1 VRQFLRVCEIA
12 LPALRAHSTVD
23 CFVPL
28 RIGGLMSFVLL
39 RPLHWRR
46 PLTAVGLAFANC
58 ALTACTLP
66 YEQLMLPSAIDPPTS
81 ASPAQPGVTRKGVP
95 LAGASTTAGEAQII
109 TGSGDFLGTGGR
121 VTQVSGPES
130 WNTNG
135 GGSKGSGGRGGSSGP
150 GSSSNADGIT
160 INLVGASV
168 QEVART
174 VLGDIL
180 GVNYIVS
187 DKVKGTVTLRTVRP
201 VDKAGL
207 MEIFDAVLRAEGA
220 AMVVEGGVHKI
231 VPAAEAA
238 AGGAPLRPSRLGR
251 PAVGGMAT
259 DIAPLKYVAATEMER
274 ILKSAAPAAGVLRV
288 DSSRNLLVLSG
299 TQSEL
304 AAMRELI
311 NVFDVDSMRGMS
323 FGLFPIETS
332 DPEAIASELDTIFG
346 NDKDGPTKGIV
357 RFIGNKRLKSVLVI
371 SARPE
376 YLQKASS
383 WIKRIDR
390 AAKATDKQVH
400 VYHVQHRPA
409 NEVANLLQKV
419 YSTGGQ
425 RGGTTTS
432 SSSNSSTTRTS
443 TSPDGG
449 LGSTSLGSTTGIGST
464 GIGSSGTG
472 SSGIGGSASGGGTG
486 VAPAVA
492 PGFGSATT
500 TPVTQ
505 QPVAS
510 SDPITTGSVGGGSQL
525 VLDDRSAGIQVVADE
540 QNNTIVITATASEYR
555 RIRTILQAID
565 AAGTQV
571 LIEATL
577 AEVTLN
583 DELKMGVRWF
593 FQKGANSVSQSDA
606 AGTSFG
612 ALTGAATNL
621 LPGFSYVFNSLNIKA
636 VINALSTVSDVN
648 IISSPTL
655 MVTENKKA
663 TLQVGNDVP
672 ILTQASQST
681 QGGNAPIVNSVTYRS
696 TGVILNITPR
706 VADDGRV
713 LLDIEQES
721 SDIAGGINTG
731 INSPAFVQRKVKTT
745 VTVRDGE
752 TIILAGFIQDK
763 AQKDRAQL
771 PIFGDIPVIGNL
783 FKTKD
788 DKIDRTEL
796 LISITP
802 NVIRDDSQ
810 IAAVTSEFR
819 DSINLST
826 RPQRKTGPEHREQ
839 FDRIIR

>member
-1 VRQFLRVCEIA
+1 MHHCSRVTEFNYPRGTLQYRRCLIA
-12 LPALRAHSTVD
+12 L
-23 CFVPL
+23 
-28 RIGGLMSFVLL
+28 LL
-39 RPLHWRR
+39 RTGGKMSLLSSVLSQKQRA
-46 PLTAVGLAFANC
+46 LVGLAG
-58 ALTACTLP
+58 LLMSACTLP
-66 YEQLMLPSAIDPPTS
+66 YEQLTMPGAIDPPST
-81 ASPAQPGVTRKGVP
+81 AARNQPGTTGKGVP
-95 LAGASTTAGEAQII
+95 LAGSATMSKDGAQIV
-109 TGSGDFLGTGGR
+109 TGSGDFVGHGGR
-121 VTQVSGPES
+121 VTQVSGPDG
-130 WNTNG
+130 WNTSG
-135 GGSKGSGGRGGSSGP
+135 GGSKGAPGKSGTANGA

-168 QEVART
+168 TEVAKT

-238 AGGAPLRPSRLGR
+238 AGGAPLRPSRQGVR
-251 PAVGGMAT
+251 PIGGLAT
-259 DIAPLKYVAATEMER
+259 DIAPLKYVAAAEMER

-304 AAMRELI
+304 ASMRELI

-323 FGLFPIETS
+323 FGLFPIETA
-332 DPEAIASELDTIFG
+332 DPEAIAGELDTIFA

-357 RFIGNKRLKSVLVI
+357 RFIGNRRLKSVLVI

-376 YLQKASS
+376 FMQKAAS
-383 WIKRIDR
+383 WINRIDR
-390 AAKATDKQVH
+390 ASKATDKQVH

-409 NEVANLLQKV
+409 NEVAGLLQKV
-419 YSTGGQ
+419 YSAGGQ
-425 RGGTTTS
+425 RGGTTTTSTTS
-432 SSSNSSTTRTS
+432 SSSRSS
-443 TSPDGG
+443 TSPDAG
-449 LGSTSLGSTTGIGST
+449 LGAASPGSTAGLGT
-464 GIGSSGTG
+464 TG
-472 SSGIGGSASGGGTG
+472 SSTSGSGGGSSTAS
-486 VAPAVA
+486 VSPTVA
-492 PGFGSATT
+492 PGFGTAAGTAPAAAS
-500 TPVTQ
+500 
-505 QPVAS
+505 QPVAA
-510 SDPITTGSVGGGSQL
+510 SDPITTGSLSTGSGSQL
-525 VLDDRSAGIQVVADE
+525 PPDDRSSGISVVPDE

-565 AAGTQV
+565 SSPTQV

-593 FQKGANSVSQSDA
+593 FNKGASSVGQTDA

-612 ALTGAATNL
+612 PLTGAATNL

-672 ILTQASQST
+672 ILTQSATAQV
-681 QGGNAPIVNSVTYRS
+681 GVGAIVNAVTYRS

-713 LLDIEQES
+713 LLEIEQES

-731 INSPAFVQRKVKTT
+731 INSPSFVQRKVKTT

-752 TIILAGFIQDK
+752 TIILAGFIQD
-763 AQKDRAQL
+763 RANRTREQM
-771 PIFGDIPVIGNL
+771 PIIGDIPVIGNL

-788 DKIDRTEL
+788 DKVDRTEL

-819 DSINLST
+819 DNINLNT
-826 RPQRKTGPEHREQ
+826 RPQRKTGPDHREQ
-839 FDRIIR
+839 FDRITR

>member
-1 VRQFLRVCEIA
+1 MM
-12 LPALRAHSTVD
+12 
-23 CFVPL
+23 
-28 RIGGLMSFVLL
+28 G
-39 RPLHWRR
+39 
-46 PLTAVGLAFANC
+46 
-58 ALTACTLP
+58 ACTLP
-66 YEQLMLPSAIDPPTS
+66 YEQLTLPGAIDPP
-81 ASPAQPGVTRKGVP
+81 AGPPQEQPGTTRKGVP
-95 LAGASTTAGEAQII
+95 LAGSGTMPKDGSQII
-109 TGSGDFLGTGGR
+109 TGSGDFLGSGGR
-121 VTQVSGPES
+121 VAQASSPDS
-130 WNTNG
+130 WNASG
-135 GGSKGSGGRGGSSGP
+135 GAKGSPGRGGSASTP
-150 GSSSNADGIT
+150 GTSTNADGIT

-168 QEVART
+168 TEVAKT

-238 AGGAPLRPSRLGR
+238 AGGAPLRPARQGR
-251 PAVGGMAT
+251 PQVGGVAT

-288 DSSRNLLVLSG
+288 DSARNLLVISG

-304 AAMRELI
+304 ASMRELI

-332 DPEAIASELDTIFG
+332 DPEAIAGELDTIFA

-376 YLQKASS
+376 YLQKAAS

-390 AAKATDKQVH
+390 ASKATDKQVH

-409 NEVANLLQKV
+409 NEVAGLLQKV
-419 YSTGGQ
+419 YSSGGQ
-425 RGGTTTS
+425 RGATTTAS
-432 SSSNSSTTRTS
+432 STSSSTTRTS
-443 TSPDGG
+443 PAPDG
-449 LGSTSLGSTTGIGST
+449 LGSTSLGSTTGLGA
-464 GIGSSGTG
+464 GGSST
-472 SSGIGGSASGGGTG
+472 SGGGAQG
-486 VAPAVA
+486 VSPAIA
-492 PGFGSATT
+492 PGFGSTT
-500 TPVTQ
+500 TAPQVNPQ
-505 QPVAS
+505 QLAS
-510 SDPITTGSVGGGSQL
+510 NDPITTGSIATGSGSQFQP
-525 VLDDRSAGIQVVADE
+525 DDRTSGISVVSDE

-565 AAGTQV
+565 TSPTQV

-593 FQKGANSVSQSDA
+593 FQRGNSSVSQTDA
-606 AGTSFG
+606 LGTSFG

-681 QGGNAPIVNSVTYRS
+681 LAANAPIVNSVTYRS

-721 SDIAGGINTG
+721 SDIAGGIATG
-731 INSPAFVQRKVKTT
+731 INSPSFVQRKVKTT

-763 AQKDRAQL
+763 AQRDRSQL
-771 PIFGDIPVIGNL
+771 PIIGDIPLIGNL

-788 DKIDRTEL
+788 DAIARTEL

-826 RPQRKTGPEHREQ
+826 RPQRKTAPEHREQ
-839 FDRIIR
+839 FDRIVR

>member
-1 VRQFLRVCEIA
+1 MSCYSLSLPHKRHA
-12 LPALRAHSTVD
+12 LALAAA
-23 CFVPL
+23 
-28 RIGGLMSFVLL
+28 LL
-39 RPLHWRR
+39 
-46 PLTAVGLAFANC
+46 ASG
-58 ALTACTLP
+58 CTLP
-66 YEQLMLPSAIDPPTS
+66 YEQLMLPAAIDPPSTPTGKQPSVTS
-81 ASPAQPGVTRKGVP
+81 KGVP
-95 LAGASTTAGEAQII
+95 LAGGSTMSNDGAQIV
-109 TGSGDFLGTGGR
+109 TGSGNFVGSSGR
-121 VTQVSGPES
+121 VAQVSSPDS
-130 WNTNG
+130 WNTSG
-135 GGSKGSGGRGGSSGP
+135 GGAKGAPGRGSSNGA

-160 INLVGASV
+160 INLVGATI
-168 QEVART
+168 QELAKT
-174 VLGDIL
+174 VLGDII
-180 GVNYIVS
+180 GVNFNVS

-220 AMVVEGGVHKI
+220 AMVVEPGGLHKI

-238 AGGAPLRPSRLGR
+238 AGGAPLRPQRQGR
-251 PAVGGMAT
+251 PQVGGLAT
-259 DIAPLKYVAATEMER
+259 DIAPLKYVAAAEMER

-299 TQSEL
+299 TSSEL
-304 AAMRELI
+304 ASMRELI
-311 NVFDVDSMRGMS
+311 SVFDVDSMRGMS
-323 FGLFPIETS
+323 FGLFPIETA
-332 DPEAIASELDTIFG
+332 DPEAIASELDTIFA
-346 NDKDGPTKGIV
+346 NDKESPTKGIV

-376 YLQKASS
+376 FLQKAAA
-383 WIKRIDR
+383 WIKRFDK

-409 NEVANLLQKV
+409 SEVAALLQKV
-419 YSTGGQ
+419 YSAGGQ
-425 RGGTTTS
+425 RGGTTSTTS
-432 SSSNSSTTRTS
+432 SSTSTRSS

-449 LGSTSLGSTTGIGST
+449 LGATSLGSTTGLGAS
-464 GIGSSGTG
+464 GASSSGSSGV
-472 SSGIGGSASGGGTG
+472 AQG
-486 VAPAVA
+486 VTPAVA
-492 PGFGSATT
+492 PGFGGAGST
-500 TPVTQ
+500 TPAPTT
-505 QPVAS
+505 QPVGS
-510 SDPITTGSVGGGSQL
+510 SDPITTGSVGSSSTGSL
-525 VLDDRSAGIQVVADE
+525 PPDDRSSGISVVSDE
-540 QNNTIVITATASEYR
+540 QNNTVVITATASEYR
-555 RIRTILQAID
+555 RIRTILRAID
-565 AAGTQV
+565 SQPTQV

-593 FQKGANSVSQSDA
+593 FNKGTNSVSQTDGN
-606 AGTSFG
+606 GTSFG
-612 ALTGAATNL
+612 PLTGAASTL
-621 LPGFSYVFNSLNIKA
+621 VPGFSYVFNSLNIKA

-672 ILTQASQST
+672 ILTQTAVGVQV
-681 QGGNAPIVNSVTYRS
+681 QGAPIVNSVTYRS

-713 LLDIEQES
+713 LLEIEQES
-721 SDIAGGINTG
+721 SDVAGGATTG
-731 INSPAFVQRKVKTT
+731 IQSPSFIQRKVKTT

-763 AQKDRAQL
+763 SQRDRSQL
-771 PIFGDIPVIGNL
+771 PVIGNIPVIGNL

-826 RPQRKTGPEHREQ
+826 RPQRKTGPDHREQ
-839 FDRIIR
+839 FDRITR

>member
-1 VRQFLRVCEIA
+1 M
-12 LPALRAHSTVD
+12 S
-23 CFVPL
+23 CF
-28 RIGGLMSFVLL
+28 SFNLKQS
-39 RPLHWRR
+39 
-46 PLTAVGLAFANC
+46 TAVFAVAFLAS
-58 ALTACTLP
+58 ACTLP
-66 YEQLMLPSAIDPPTS
+66 YEQLMLPAAIDPPST
-81 ASPAQPGVTRKGVP
+81 PTGGQPGTTRKGMP
-95 LAGASTTAGEAQII
+95 LAGSGTMASDGAQIV
-109 TGSGDFLGTGGR
+109 TGSGDFVGGGGR
-121 VTQVSGPES
+121 VTQVSSPETS
-130 WNTNG
+130 NASG
-135 GGSKGSGGRGGSSGP
+135 GGSKGAPSRGSSNGA
-150 GSSSNADGIT
+150 GSSSNTDGIT
-160 INLVGASV
+160 INLVGATV
-168 QEVART
+168 TEVAKT

-238 AGGAPLRPSRLGR
+238 AGGAPLRPQRQGR
-251 PAVGGMAT
+251 PQAGGLAT
-259 DIAPLKYVAATEMER
+259 DIAPLKYVSATEMER
-274 ILKSAAPAAGVLRV
+274 ILKSAAPQAGVLRV
-288 DSSRNLLVLSG
+288 DSSRNLLLLSG

-304 AAMRELI
+304 ASMRELI
-311 NVFDVDSMRGMS
+311 TVFDVDSMRGMS
-323 FGLFPIETS
+323 FGLFPIETA
-332 DPEAIASELDTIFG
+332 DPEVIASELDIIFA
-346 NDKDGPTKGIV
+346 NDKESPTKGIV

-371 SARPE
+371 SSRPE
-376 YLQKASS
+376 FLQKASG

-390 AAKATDKQVH
+390 ASKATDKQVH

-409 NEVANLLQKV
+409 NEVAGLLQKV
-419 YSTGGQ
+419 YSAGGQ
-425 RGGTTTS
+425 RGGSTSTTSTS
-432 SSSNSSTTRTS
+432 SSSRTS
-443 TSPDGG
+443 TSPDAG
-449 LGSTSLGSTTGIGST
+449 LGATSLGSTTGGSAT
-464 GIGSSGTG
+464 SGSSGAQSVT
-472 SSGIGGSASGGGTG
+472 
-486 VAPAVA
+486 PAVA
-492 PGFGSATT
+492 PGFGGAGSSPAA
-500 TPVTQ
+500 PPQSVT
-505 QPVAS
+505 AS
-510 SDPITTGSVGGGSQL
+510 EPITTGSIGSGSGAQL
-525 VLDDRSAGIQVVADE
+525 PPDDRASGISVVPDE

-555 RIRTILQAID
+555 RIRTILRAID
-565 AAGTQV
+565 SSPTQV

-593 FQKGANSVSQSDA
+593 FNKGANSASQTDA

-612 ALTGAATNL
+612 PLTGAATNL

-672 ILTQASQST
+672 ILTQSAQAV
-681 QGGNAPIVNSVTYRS
+681 QGVGSPIVNSVTYRS

-731 INSPAFVQRKVKTT
+731 INSPSFVQRKVKTT

-752 TIILAGFIQDK
+752 TIILAGFIQD
-763 AQKDRAQL
+763 RANRSREQM
-771 PIFGDIPVIGNL
+771 PIFGDIPFLGNL

-788 DKIDRTEL
+788 DKVDRTEL

-826 RPQRKTGPEHREQ
+826 RPQRKTGPDTREQ

>member
-1 VRQFLRVCEIA
+1 
-12 LPALRAHSTVD
+12 
-23 CFVPL
+23 
-28 RIGGLMSFVLL
+28 MSYFSFNLKQS
-39 RPLHWRR
+39 
-46 PLTAVGLAFANC
+46 TAVFAVALLAS
-58 ALTACTLP
+58 ACTLP
-66 YEQLMLPSAIDPPTS
+66 YEQLMLPAAIDPPST
-81 ASPAQPGVTRKGVP
+81 PTGGQPGTTRKGMP
-95 LAGASTTAGEAQII
+95 LAGSGTMASDGAQIV
-109 TGSGDFLGTGGR
+109 TGSGDFVGGGGR
-121 VTQVSGPES
+121 VTQVSSPETS
-130 WNTNG
+130 NASG
-135 GGSKGSGGRGGSSGP
+135 GGSKGAPSRGSSNGA
-150 GSSSNADGIT
+150 GSSSNTDGIT
-160 INLVGASV
+160 INLVGATV
-168 QEVART
+168 TEVAKT

-238 AGGAPLRPSRLGR
+238 AGGAPLRPQRQGR
-251 PAVGGMAT
+251 PQAGGLAT
-259 DIAPLKYVAATEMER
+259 DIAPLKYVSATEMER
-274 ILKSAAPAAGVLRV
+274 ILKSAAPQAGVLRV
-288 DSSRNLLVLSG
+288 DSSRNLLLLSG

-304 AAMRELI
+304 ASMRELI
-311 NVFDVDSMRGMS
+311 TVFDVDSMRGMS
-323 FGLFPIETS
+323 FGLFPIETA
-332 DPEAIASELDTIFG
+332 DPEVIASELDIIFA
-346 NDKDGPTKGIV
+346 NDKESPTKGIV

-371 SARPE
+371 SSRPE
-376 YLQKASS
+376 FLQKASG

-390 AAKATDKQVH
+390 ASKATDKQVH

-409 NEVANLLQKV
+409 NEVAGLLQKV
-419 YSTGGQ
+419 YSAGGQ
-425 RGGTTTS
+425 RGGSTSTTSTS
-432 SSSNSSTTRTS
+432 SSSRTS
-443 TSPDGG
+443 TSPDAG
-449 LGSTSLGSTTGIGST
+449 LGATSLGSTTGGSAT
-464 GIGSSGTG
+464 SGSSGAQSVT
-472 SSGIGGSASGGGTG
+472 
-486 VAPAVA
+486 PAVA
-492 PGFGSATT
+492 PGFGGAGSSPAA
-500 TPVTQ
+500 PPQSVT
-505 QPVAS
+505 AS
-510 SDPITTGSVGGGSQL
+510 EPITTGSIGSGSGAQL
-525 VLDDRSAGIQVVADE
+525 PPDDRASGISVVPDE

-555 RIRTILQAID
+555 RIRTILRAID
-565 AAGTQV
+565 SSPTQV

-593 FQKGANSVSQSDA
+593 FNKGANSASQTDA

-612 ALTGAATNL
+612 PLTGAATNL

-672 ILTQASQST
+672 ILTQSAQAV
-681 QGGNAPIVNSVTYRS
+681 QGVGSPIVNSVTYRS

-731 INSPAFVQRKVKTT
+731 INSPSFVQRKVKTT

-752 TIILAGFIQDK
+752 TIILAGFIQD
-763 AQKDRAQL
+763 RANRSREQM
-771 PIFGDIPVIGNL
+771 PIFGDIPFLGNL

-788 DKIDRTEL
+788 DKVDRTEL

-826 RPQRKTGPEHREQ
+826 RPQRKTGPDTREQ

>member
-1 VRQFLRVCEIA
+1 L
-12 LPALRAHSTVD
+12 L
-23 CFVPL
+23 L
-28 RIGGLMSFVLL
+28 RIGGKMSLL
-39 RPLHWRR
+39 LS
-46 PLTAVGLAFANC
+46 GLNHKRHAILAGA
-58 ALTACTLP
+58 ALLASACTLP
-66 YEQLMLPSAIDPPTS
+66 YEQLTLPAAIDPPST
-81 ASPAQPGVTRKGVP
+81 ATGKQPGTTGKGVP
-95 LAGASTTAGEAQII
+95 LAGAGTASNDGAQIVA
-109 TGSGDFLGTGGR
+109 GSGDFFGRGGR
-121 VTQVSGPES
+121 VTQVSGPDS
-130 WNTNG
+130 WGNSGGGGKGLPGKGSVNG
-135 GGSKGSGGRGGSSGP
+135 GGS
-150 GSSSNADGIT
+150 SSNSDGIT

-168 QEVART
+168 TEVAKT

-187 DKVKGTVTLRTVRP
+187 DKVKGTITLRTVRP
-201 VDKAGL
+201 VDKTGL

-238 AGGAPLRPSRLGR
+238 AGGAPLRQSRQGGR
-251 PAVGGMAT
+251 PIGGLAT
-259 DIAPLKYVAATEMER
+259 DIAPLKYVAAAEMER
-274 ILKSAAPAAGVLRV
+274 ILKSAAPSAGVLRV
-288 DSSRNLLVLSG
+288 DSSRNLLILSG

-304 AAMRELI
+304 ASMRELI

-332 DPEAIASELDTIFG
+332 DPEAIAAELDTIFA
-346 NDKDGPTKGIV
+346 NDKDSPTKGIV

-376 YLQKASS
+376 FMQKAAA

-409 NEVANLLQKV
+409 NEVAGLLQKV
-419 YSTGGQ
+419 YSSGGQ
-425 RGGTTTS
+425 RGGTTTT
-432 SSSNSSTTRTS
+432 SSTTSSRSS
-443 TSPDGG
+443 TSPDAG
-449 LGSTSLGSTTGIGST
+449 LGASSLGSTTGLGSA
-464 GIGSSGTG
+464 GS
-472 SSGIGGSASGGGTG
+472 SASGTTG
-486 VAPAVA
+486 SGAAAVSPTVA
-492 PGFGSATT
+492 PGFGSPAST
-500 TPVTQ
+500 TPAAGQQSVT
-505 QPVAS
+505 A
-510 SDPITTGSVGGGSQL
+510 SDPITTGSLSTGSGSQL
-525 VLDDRSAGIQVVADE
+525 PPDDRASGISVVPDE

-555 RIRTILQAID
+555 RIKTILQAID
-565 AAGTQV
+565 SSPTQV

-593 FQKGANSVSQSDA
+593 FNKGVSSISQTDA

-612 ALTGAATNL
+612 PLTGAATNL

-672 ILTQASQST
+672 ILTQSATPQV
-681 QGGNAPIVNSVTYRS
+681 GVGAIVNAVTYRS

-731 INSPAFVQRKVKTT
+731 INSPSFVQRKVKTT

-752 TIILAGFIQDK
+752 TIILAGFIQDRSNRTRD
-763 AQKDRAQL
+763 QM
-771 PIFGDIPVIGNL
+771 PVIGDIPVIGNL

-810 IAAVTSEFR
+810 IAGVTAEFR
-819 DSINLST
+819 DGINLTT
-826 RPQRKTGPEHREQ
+826 RPQRKTAPDHREQ

>member
-1 VRQFLRVCEIA
+1 MSCLSYHLNRSNLKRSIVVVASA
-12 LPALRAHSTVD
+12 L
-23 CFVPL
+23 
-28 RIGGLMSFVLL
+28 
-39 RPLHWRR
+39 
-46 PLTAVGLAFANC
+46 LTS
-58 ALTACTLP
+58 ACTLP
-66 YEQLMLPSAIDPPTS
+66 YEQLMLPAAIDPPST
-81 ASPAQPGVTRKGVP
+81 PTGGQPGITRKGVP
-95 LAGASTTAGEAQII
+95 LAGAGTMSNDGAQIV
-109 TGSGDFLGTGGR
+109 TGSGDFVGGGGR
-121 VTQVSGPES
+121 VTQVSSPDPG
-130 WNTNG
+130 NTS
-135 GGSKGSGGRGGSSGP
+135 GGSTKGAPGRGSSNGA

-160 INLVGASV
+160 INLVGATV
-168 QEVART
+168 TEVAKT

-220 AMVVEGGVHKI
+220 AMVVEGGLHKI

-238 AGGAPLRPSRLGR
+238 AGGAPLRPQRQGR
-251 PAVGGMAT
+251 PQAGGVAT
-259 DIAPLKYVAATEMER
+259 DIAPLKYVSATEMER
-274 ILKSAAPAAGVLRV
+274 ILKSAAPQAGVLRV
-288 DSSRNLLVLSG
+288 DSSRNLLLLSG

-304 AAMRELI
+304 ASMRELI
-311 NVFDVDSMRGMS
+311 TVFDVDSMRGMS
-323 FGLFPIETS
+323 FGLFPIETA
-332 DPEAIASELDTIFG
+332 DPDVIASELDIIFA
-346 NDKDGPTKGIV
+346 NDKESPTKGIV

-371 SARPE
+371 SSRPE
-376 YLQKASS
+376 FLQKASG

-390 AAKATDKQVH
+390 ASKATDKQVH

-419 YSTGGQ
+419 YSAGGQ
-425 RGGTTTS
+425 RGGSTSTTTS
-432 SSSNSSTTRTS
+432 SSSSRTS

-449 LGSTSLGSTTGIGST
+449 LGSTSLGSTTGLST
-464 GIGSSGTG
+464 GAGGSS
-472 SSGIGGSASGGGTG
+472 SSGAGGAPSVT
-486 VAPAVA
+486 PAVA
-492 PGFGSATT
+492 PGFGATATT
-500 TPVTQ
+500 APIAA
-505 QPVAS
+505 AS
-510 SDPITTGSVGGGSQL
+510 SEPITTGSVSSGSGAQL
-525 VLDDRSAGIQVVADE
+525 PPDDRSSGISVVPDE

-565 AAGTQV
+565 SSPTQV

-593 FQKGANSVSQSDA
+593 FNKGANSASQTDA

-612 ALTGAATNL
+612 PLTGAATNL

-672 ILTQASQST
+672 ILTQTAQSVQT
-681 QGGNAPIVNSVTYRS
+681 NGAPVVNSVTYRS

-706 VADDGRV
+706 VADNGRV

-731 INSPAFVQRKVKTT
+731 INSPSFVQRKVKTT

-752 TIILAGFIQDK
+752 TIILAGFIQD
-763 AQKDRAQL
+763 RANRSREQL
-771 PIFGDIPVIGNL
+771 PIFGDVPVLGNL

-796 LISITP
+796 IISITP

-826 RPQRKTGPEHREQ
+826 RPQRKTAPETREQ